1 MRNRAFF
8 FDYLMPYGS
17 TAMEGR
23 SEMISPEILRRYSLF
38 SGQSI
43 YMLEEIAMLSQEL
56 SLESDEWLFREGD
69 PARKLYI
76 IVDGAISLSMTIHLN
91 GSKERIQKM
100 SSIGSGELVGWSSLL
115 LANYYRFGAQASKK
129 TQLVEISG
137 EGLGELLDDNPRY
150 GYLLIKKIAEIIAER
165 LESKCTQLLSL
176 VV

>member
-1 MRNRAFF
+1 
-8 FDYLMPYGS
+8 
-17 TAMEGR
+17 
-23 SEMISPEILRRYSLF
+23 MISPETLRRYSLF
-38 SGQSI
+38 AGQSN
-43 YMLEEIAMLSQEL
+43 YMLEEIAMLSN
-56 SLESDEWLFREGD
+56 SLTLEPGEWLFHEGD
-69 PARKLYI
+69 PALQLYL
-76 IVDGAISLSMTIHLN
+76 IVDGAISLTMVIHLN

-100 SSIGSGELVGWSSLL
+100 SSIGGGEIVGWSSLL

-150 GYLLIKKIAEIIAER
+150 GYLLIKKITEIIAER